1 MAEETKNGASGS
13 QTFQIVV
20 FRLGDEEY
28 GLHIDQIKEVVITPT
43 ITRMPQMPSFI
54 KGVANVRGN
63 IIAVLDL
70 EEKFSLRV
78 SEQVTKSGNNFT
90 LVIESEDYKMGVL
103 VKEVPNTLTISS
115 AQIEESVFTGDGAE
129 QSYIKGIVKLDKRL
143 VIMIDIFKVLGEQD
157 TQTIFKK
164 QAIVA

>member
-1 MAEETKNGASGS
+1 MADENKKETTGS
-13 QTFQIVV
+13 KTFQIVV
-20 FRLGDEEY
+20 FRLGEEEY
-28 GLHIDQIKEVVITPT
+28 GLHIDQIKEVVITPV

-63 IIAVLDL
+63 IIAMLDL
-70 EEKFSLRV
+70 EEKFSLRT
-78 SEQVTKSGNNFT
+78 SDQVVKTGSNFT

-143 VIMIDIFKVLGEQD
+143 IIMIDIFSVLGEQD

-164 QAIVA
+164 QPVVA